1 MEVKY
6 GRDDLRSE
14 PHLNLTEERKMADQ
28 VVQWL
33 NEIKDLKQKLQA
45 AQEAQEA
52 ANASADNWR
61 KLYETE
67 AQQRRTEAVLTR
79 QTIDAL
85 KAEIA
90 QLQSLPT
97 SSSLLSTQSTVERSI
112 ETLTTVDELKAR
124 LLELWAEHDR
134 LAQDFKAEQADH
146 AQTRKNLTTALGDTV
161 DLLTK
166 VREQRGES

>member
-1 MEVKY
+1 
-6 GRDDLRSE
+6 
-14 PHLNLTEERKMADQ
+14 MADP

-79 QTIDAL
+79 QTIDDL
-85 KAEIA
+85 KSEIA
-90 QLQSLPT
+90 QLQSLPKA
-97 SSSLLSTQSTVERSI
+97 SSDLLTTQSTIERSI
-112 ETLTTVDELKAR
+112 ENLTTVDELKAR
-124 LLELWAEHDR
+124 LLELWTEHDR
-134 LAQDFKAEQADH
+134 LAQDLKAEQADH

-166 VREQRGES
+166 VREQKGEI

>member
-1 MEVKY
+1 
-6 GRDDLRSE
+6 
-14 PHLNLTEERKMADQ
+14 MADQ

-67 AQQRRTEAVLTR
+67 AQQRRTEAMLTR
-79 QTIDAL
+79 QTIDDL
-85 KAEIA
+85 KSEIA
-90 QLQSLPT
+90 QLQTLPQ
-97 SSSLLSTQSTVERSI
+97 SSPSVAIPQLERSI
-112 ETLTTVDELKAR
+112 ETLTTVDQLKAR

-134 LAQDFKAEQADH
+134 LAQDLKTEQTNH
-146 AQTRKNLTTALGDTV
+146 VQTRKNLTTALGDTV

-166 VREQRGES
+166 VREQKGEV

>member
-1 MEVKY
+1 
-6 GRDDLRSE
+6 
-14 PHLNLTEERKMADQ
+14 MADQ

-33 NEIKDLKQKLQA
+33 NEIQDLKQKLQA
-45 AQEAQEA
+45 AQTAQDA

-67 AQQRRTEAVLTR
+67 AQQRRTEALLTR
-79 QTIDAL
+79 QTIDVL

-90 QLQSLPT
+90 HLQTLPH
-97 SSSLLSTQSTVERSI
+97 SSERVDSQPVLERSI
-112 ETLTTVDELKAR
+112 DSLTTVDQLKAK

-134 LAQDFKAEQADH
+134 LAQDLKAEQIEH
-146 AQTRKNLTTALGDTV
+146 IQTRNNLTTALGDTV

-166 VREQRGES
+166 AQKAAS

>member
-1 MEVKY
+1 
-6 GRDDLRSE
+6 
-14 PHLNLTEERKMADQ
+14 MADQ

-33 NEIKDLKQKLQA
+33 NEIKDLKQKLQVAQA
-45 AQEAQEA
+45 AQEV

-67 AQQRRTEAVLTR
+67 AQQRRTEAMLTR
-79 QTIDAL
+79 QTIDNL
-85 KAEIA
+85 KSEIA
-90 QLQSLPT
+90 QLQSLPKA
-97 SSSLLSTQSTVERSI
+97 SSDRLTTQSSVESI

-124 LLELWAEHDR
+124 LLELLAEHDR
-134 LAQDFKAEQADH
+134 LAQDLKAEQSDH

-166 VREQRGES
+166 VREQKDKD

>member
-1 MEVKY
+1 
-6 GRDDLRSE
+6 
-14 PHLNLTEERKMADQ
+14 MADQ

-33 NEIKDLKQKLQA
+33 NEIKDLKQELQA
-45 AQEAQEA
+45 AQAAQEV

-67 AQQRRTEAVLTR
+67 AQQRRTEAMLTR
-79 QTIDAL
+79 QTIDNL
-85 KAEIA
+85 KSEIA
-90 QLQSLPT
+90 QLQALPQ
-97 SSSLLSTQSTVERSI
+97 SSPSTTIPQLERSI
-112 ETLTTVDELKAR
+112 ETLNTVDELKAR

-134 LAQDFKAEQADH
+134 LAQDLKAEQADH

-166 VREQRGES
+166 VREQKGKD

>member
-1 MEVKY
+1 
-6 GRDDLRSE
+6 
-14 PHLNLTEERKMADQ
+14 MADQ

-33 NEIKDLKQKLQA
+33 NEIKELKQKLHA
-45 AQEAQEA
+45 AQEAQES

-67 AQQRRTEAVLTR
+67 AQQRRTEALLTR
-79 QTIDAL
+79 QTIEAL
-85 KAEIA
+85 KAEIV
-90 QLQSLPT
+90 QLQSLPQ
-97 SSSLLSTQSTVERSI
+97 SSSDGLIPQPTPERSI

-124 LLELWAEHDR
+124 LLDLWTEHDR
-134 LAQDFKAEQADH
+134 LAQDLKAEQASH

-166 VREQRGES
+166 VREQKGN

>member
-1 MEVKY
+1 
-6 GRDDLRSE
+6 
-14 PHLNLTEERKMADQ
+14 MADQ

-52 ANASADNWR
+52 ANASTDNWR

-67 AQQRRTEAVLTR
+67 AQQRRTEAMLTR

-85 KAEIA
+85 KTEIA

-97 SSSLLSTQSTVERSI
+97 SSDRLDIPPIIERSI
-112 ETLTTVDELKAR
+112 ADLTTVDQLKAR
-124 LLELWAEHDR
+124 LLDLWAEHDR
-134 LAQDFKAEQADH
+134 LAQDLKAEQADH

-166 VREQRGES
+166 VREQKGEV

>member
-1 MEVKY
+1 
-6 GRDDLRSE
+6 
-14 PHLNLTEERKMADQ
+14 MADQ

-45 AQEAQEA
+45 AQEVQEA

-61 KLYETE
+61 KLYDRE
-67 AQQRRTEAVLTR
+67 AQQRRTEALLTR

-85 KAEIA
+85 KAEIT
-90 QLQSLPT
+90 QLQSLPKG
-97 SSSLLSTQSTVERSI
+97 LSDGLVSQSIPRSI

-124 LLELWAEHDR
+124 LLDLWTEHDR
-134 LAQDFKAEQADH
+134 LTQDLKSEQAAH
-146 AQTRKNLTTALGDTV
+146 VQTRKNLTTALGDTV

-166 VREQRGES
+166 VREQEG

>member
-1 MEVKY
+1 
-6 GRDDLRSE
+6 
-14 PHLNLTEERKMADQ
+14 MADQ

-33 NEIKDLKQKLQA
+33 NEIKDLKQKLQV

-90 QLQSLPT
+90 QLQSLPKG
-97 SSSLLSTQSTVERSI
+97 SSDGLVAQFTLDRSI

-124 LLELWAEHDR
+124 LLDLWMERDR
-134 LAQDFKAEQADH
+134 LAQNLKDEQANH

-166 VREQRGES
+166 VREQKGD